1 MNYLYRGA
9 AFECGGGTEC
19 AESLLKT
26 LDFGTLA
33 RFCRRNAGRVYAYQT
48 TGKRQ
53 LSARY
58 RGRDLLGCRA
68 VRIYDA
74 ADSCDFGADAPFAS
88 RAFELW
94 LKENGRIVAVSCVS
108 VNFGED
114 AYATEYREILG
125 VPLRPGVRL
134 DLDALTENLRGMRGS
149 P

>member
-9 AFECGGGTEC
+9 AFECGGGTEY

-33 RFCRRNAGRVYAYQT
+33 RFCRRNAGQVYAYRT
-48 TGKRQ
+48 TGKRP

-58 RGRDLLGCRA
+58 QGRDLLGCRA

-74 ADSCDFGADAPFAS
+74 ADSCDFGADAPLAS

-108 VNFGED
+108 VSFGED

>member
-9 AFECGGGTEC
+9 AFECDGGTEC
-19 AESLLKT
+19 AENLLKT
-26 LDFGTLA
+26 LDFRTLA
-33 RFCRRNAGRVYAYQT
+33 RFCRSNAGRVCAYRT
-48 TGKRQ
+48 TGKRP

-58 RGRDLLGCRA
+58 QGRDLLGCRA

-74 ADSCDFGADAPFAS
+74 ADSCDFAENAPFAS

-108 VNFGED
+108 VSFGED

-125 VPLRPGVRL
+125 VPWRPGVRL
-134 DLDALTENLRGMRGS
+134 DLDALTENLRGMRDS

>member
-9 AFECGGGTEC
+9 ACECDGGTEY

-33 RFCRRNAGRVYAYQT
+33 GFCRRNARPVYAYQT
-48 TGKRQ
+48 TGKCP

-58 RGRDLLGCRA
+58 RGRDLLGRNA

-74 ADSCDFGADAPFAS
+74 ADSCDFAENAPFAS

-114 AYATEYREILG
+114 AYVTEYREILG
-125 VPLRPGVRL
+125 VPLNPGVRL

>member
-19 AESLLKT
+19 AESLLRT
-26 LDFGTLA
+26 LDIGTLA
-33 RFCRRNAGRVYAYQT
+33 RFRRRNAGRVYAYRT
-48 TGKRQ
+48 TGKRP

-58 RGRDLLGCRA
+58 LGRDLLGCRA

-108 VNFGED
+108 VSFGED

>member
-19 AESLLKT
+19 AESLLRT
-26 LDFGTLA
+26 LDIGTLA
-33 RFCRRNAGRVYAYQT
+33 RFRRRNAGRVYAYRT
-48 TGKRQ
+48 TGKRP

-58 RGRDLLGCRA
+58 QGRDLLGCRA

-108 VNFGED
+108 VSFGED

-125 VPLRPGVRL
+125 VPLRPDVRL

>member
-33 RFCRRNAGRVYAYQT
+33 RFCRRNAGRVRAYRT
-48 TGKRQ
+48 TGKRP

-58 RGRDLLGCRA
+58 QGRDLLGCRA

-88 RAFELW
+88 RAFELC
-94 LKENGRIVAVSCVS
+94 LKENGRVVAVSCVS

-125 VPLRPGVRL
+125 VPLRPEIRL

>member
-9 AFECGGGTEC
+9 AFECGGGTEY

-26 LDFGTLA
+26 LDFGTPE
-33 RFCRRNAGRVYAYQT
+33 RFCRRNAGRVYAYRT
-48 TGKRQ
+48 TGKRP

-134 DLDALTENLRGMRGS
+134 DLNALTDNLRGMRGS

>member
-19 AESLLKT
+19 AESLLRT

-33 RFCRRNAGRVYAYQT
+33 RFCRRNAGRVCAYRT
-48 TGKRQ
+48 TGKRP

-58 RGRDLLGCRA
+58 QGRDLLGCRA
-68 VRIYDA
+68 VRIYNA

-88 RAFELW
+88 RTFELW

-125 VPLRPGVRL
+125 VPLRPEIRL
-134 DLDALTENLRGMRGS
+134 DLNALTENLRGMRGS

>member
-1 MNYLYRGA
+1 M
-9 AFECGGGTEC
+9 
-19 AESLLKT
+19 
-26 LDFGTLA
+26 
-33 RFCRRNAGRVYAYQT
+33 YAYRT
-48 TGKRQ
+48 TGKRP

-58 RGRDLLGCRA
+58 QGRDLLGCRA

-125 VPLRPGVRL
+125 VPLRPEIRL